1 MFDIV
6 VYGSICGSFGFVTE
20 EIVRSFKTD
29 RFLVP
34 SLNILSLVLI
44 FSLMKIA
51 AKTWFS
57 MRLTVCRCYVMYA
70 SVRDLTRS

>member
-20 EIVRSFKTD
+20 EIVRRFLD

-70 SVRDLTRS
+70 GVRDLTRS